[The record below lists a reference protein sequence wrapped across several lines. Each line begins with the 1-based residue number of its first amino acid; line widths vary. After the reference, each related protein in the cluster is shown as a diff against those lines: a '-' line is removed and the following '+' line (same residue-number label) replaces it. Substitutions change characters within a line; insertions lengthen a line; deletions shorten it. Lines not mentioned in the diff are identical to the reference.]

1 MAEKEN
7 LFLLFF
13 ASLLLCDFA
22 RNTLSE
28 SRLKGCCVKSDFL
41 GCKDFWILPEL

>member
-28 SRLKGCCVKSDFL
+28 SGYPPIKGLTGYCVKFDF
-41 GCKDFWILPEL
+41 

>member
-28 SRLKGCCVKSDFL
+28 SGYSGLKDLQDVV
-41 GCKDFWILPEL
+41 